1 MKSRERIDKTSIQID
16 TVQISVAIFAKRKEF
31 SSKLCR
37 VYSNTI
43 LLTVTRQDSIYVI
56 YNGTPIAL
64 AAPLWHRL
72 PPRIVF
78 RVTCSRLPLKRLNF
92 DISVKEHTYFIHGI
106 SYYRYSLDIFITG
119 YFLEKWWIIA
129 NLDGNFVWI
138 RFSYFCK

>member
-1 MKSRERIDKTSIQID
+1 MIRRVYKLTPFKFQSR
-16 TVQISVAIFAKRKEF
+16 FLRKER
-31 SSKLCR
+31 SSRANCVEFIR
-37 VYSNTI
+37 TRTI

-119 YFLEKWWIIA
+119 DFLEKWWIIA